1 MQDDRGSNVQGTDAG
16 PSGGEAG
23 ARTGGSL
30 SERELEL
37 RAKSMRKREEGEPD
51 EAGEAAQES
60 GEGQES

>member
-37 RAKSMRKREEGEPD
+37 RAKSMRKRENGEPEADTAERTHED
-51 EAGEAAQES
+51 EQGS
-60 GEGQES
+60 